1 MNADEHRSEFC
12 VIRVYRCSSVANR
25 FLVLR
30 LARYPVHSV
39 DGTVSFSGSSD
50 CGGGAADAAVK
61 GPAGARRCDAW
72 IAGPAWGGACRVIS
86 ARTADRSRLRARGV
100 SADFRARGG
109 ALHLAAAGKRGAVQL

>member
-1 MNADEHRSEFC
+1 MNTDQNSVLSVFIGVHLWLIGFWFC
-12 VIRVYRCSSVANR
+12 GWRGK
-25 FLVLR
+25 LL
-30 LARYPVHSV
+30 HSV
-39 DGTVSFSGSSD
+39 HGTVSFSGYSD

-86 ARTADRSRLRARGV
+86 ARAADRSRLYARGV